1 MNLIKTKSNAF
12 LYYLYDIQ
20 VQEKYKLPVEFN
32 HEGNSCVGAALAV
45 IANPVLN
52 FNRKPTVEGPQI
64 KAFIETCLP

>member
-1 MNLIKTKSNAF
+1 M
-12 LYYLYDIQ
+12 
-20 VQEKYKLPVEFN
+20 QEKYKLPVEFN

-52 FNRKPTVEGPQI
+52 FNRKTTVEGPQI